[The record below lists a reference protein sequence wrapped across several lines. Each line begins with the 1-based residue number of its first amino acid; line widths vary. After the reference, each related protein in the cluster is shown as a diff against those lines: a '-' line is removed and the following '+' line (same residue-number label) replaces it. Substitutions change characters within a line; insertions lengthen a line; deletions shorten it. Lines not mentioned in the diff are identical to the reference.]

1 METLDYVALAPRIG
15 EHLLGK
21 PSRVTESEMRWG
33 THGSWCLDLE
43 NGLFHSFEHGQGGG
57 LLWFIEY
64 LGKDRNEVLELFT
77 NKMPEKKQTNY
88 KKYSPFEMRE
98 LANEAII
105 KCKYADDFVVL
116 RFPDGHRIKQKYAP
130 FTLENGFW
138 CMKRPNGKMPIYLSN
153 GDNEKQIIINE
164 GEKAAKGCE
173 QLYDGISC
181 CWHGGVNGWSNSD
194 WSPIFG
200 KDITIWPDN
209 DEPGKKVAQELA
221 DYLIKNKCNV
231 KIAKVPD
238 NFNEKDDLYDA
249 FENKLFDKDSLYE
262 YINNNYIKASR
273 KGLNLRRVKDLIL
286 DIKEPEWIIEDVC
299 EKDSVIDIYG
309 APKTGKSFVAVDMA
323 LSVSLGLTWHG
334 YKTEKHPVIY
344 LAGEG
349 QRGIARRI
357 SAWQQYYGHD
367 VFASQLFISDRGI
380 RFLDQK
386 DHQELIDHISE
397 IQDEMGN
404 IGFIVI
410 DTLARN
416 FGAGNENSTEDMN
429 LFIERV
435 DALKN
440 IFGSCIALIHHT
452 GHMSSGR
459 ARGSS
464 VLPAAVDA
472 EFSVKRKDENEEMVV
487 EFSQTLVKDGKN
499 IKPMYF
505 TFKEVELMQY
515 AGMTSGVLQYTE
527 KSEII
532 VDDSKALTQTEEK
545 IKEIQEYMANSAEV
559 DPISMW
565 VKHSDIVRAMPDIDE
580 NTIKQRL
587 KRLRDTEK
595 VYWERGKGY
604 QSKNFDDIE

>member
-1 METLDYVALAPRIG
+1 MEKIDYIAIAPRVG
-15 EHLLGK
+15 EHLLGPTTK
-21 PSRVTESEMRWG
+21 KTDTEWRWG
-33 THGSWCLDLE
+33 THGSWCLNLE
-43 NGLFHSFEHGQGGG
+43 NGLFHTFEHNEGGG

-64 LGKDRNEVLELFT
+64 LGQDKNDILSLFT
-77 NKMPEKKQTNY
+77 SNTMKPK
-88 KKYSPFEMRE
+88 KKYQKFTPFEMRD
-98 LANEAII
+98 LAKQAIVT
-105 KCKYADDFVVL
+105 CKYSDRFVVM
-116 RFPDGHRIKQKYAP
+116 RFPEGHKIKQKYAP
-130 FTLENGFW
+130 FSLENGSW
-138 CMKRPNGKMPIYLSN
+138 LLKRPEGKMPIYLSE
-153 GDNEKQIIINE
+153 GSDEEQIIINE

-173 QLYDGISC
+173 KLYKGISC
-181 CWHGGVNGWSNSD
+181 CWHGGVNGWNSSD

-200 KDITIWPDN
+200 RNITIWPDN

-231 KIAKVPD
+231 KIAKIPD
-238 NFNEKDDLYDA
+238 NFKEKDDLYDA
-249 FENKLFDKDSLYE
+249 YANQLLDSQGLYDH
-262 YINNNYIKASR
+262 INNNYIKASR
-273 KGLNLRRVKDLIL
+273 KGLTLRRVKDLIT
-286 DIKEPEWIIEDVC
+286 DIREPEWIIEDVC

-323 LSVSLGLTWHG
+323 LSVSLGLKWHNFN
-334 YKTEKHPVIY
+334 TEQHPVIY

-357 SAWQQYYGHD
+357 SAWQQFYGHD
-367 VFASQLFISDRGI
+367 VFKSELFVSDRGI

-386 DHQELIDHISE
+386 DHQELIEHISDV
-397 IQDEMGN
+397 QDEMGD

-440 IFGSCIALIHHT
+440 IFGCCIALIHHT

-472 EFSVKRKDENEEMVV
+472 EFSVKRKDENDQMIV
-487 EFSQTLVKDGKN
+487 EFAQTLVKDGKN

-505 TFKEVELMQY
+505 AFKEVELMQY
-515 AGMTSGVLQYTE
+515 PGMTSGILEYTE
-527 KSEII
+527 RTELI
-532 VDDSKALTQTEEK
+532 VDDSKALTETQEK
-545 IKEIQEYMANSAEV
+545 IKELQESMANGMDM
-559 DPISMW
+559 DPISIW
-565 VKHSDIVRAMPDIDE
+565 IKHSDIVRALPDIDE

-587 KRLRDTEK
+587 KRLRDTDK
-595 VYWERGKGY
+595 IHWERGKGY
-604 QSKNFDDIE
+604 QSKSFDEIK